1 MVGITGCGSDTTQV
15 QPVVT
20 FDHGSESN
28 FAVAIRGLLTE
39 DSRRLAATAGG
50 SNVKLWDVETGEE
63 ELTLHGHEGRVIG
76 LDFSPNGRL
85 LASASL
91 DNTVR
96 LFDFFSDHWCL
107 TLRGYDSHVNSV
119 AFSSDGKRLAS
130 GSDSKTVRV
139 QSIVLKETNWFVG
152 EESEKWLSAQ
162 MVRFWLRQAMTRQ

>member
-1 MVGITGCGSDTTQV
+1 MIANDQLSSVLRGKAVAIKNLLLMGLIVGITGCGSDTTQV

-91 DNTVR
+91 DNSVR
-96 LFDFFSDHWCL
+96 LFDFFF
-107 TLRGYDSHVNSV
+107 RIGG
-119 AFSSDGKRLAS
+119 A
-130 GSDSKTVRV
+130 
-139 QSIVLKETNWFVG
+139 
-152 EESEKWLSAQ
+152 
-162 MVRFWLRQAMTRQ
+162 